1 MIRLPPRSTRTDTL
15 FPYTTLFRSTAFYID
30 WSKIQL
36 QVRTA
41 SGLPYTAN
49 AGTARSKGA
58 ELEIVA
64 RPASAFEL
72 GTSLAYTDAK
82 LKSVVAGVPAAQVG
96 DRLPGSAKFTA
107 YAYGEYGV
115 SVGADA
121 KLTVRADYSY
131 TGRQFADL
139 GNFNNATAVSYGDY
153 SEVGARATLR
163 IGRYE
168 FGPFVQNIFDK
179 RGRVAADRKSTN

>member
-1 MIRLPPRSTRTDTL
+1 MYLLISDLFFLMIRRPTRSTRTDTR
-15 FPYTTLFRSTAFYID
+15 FPYTTHFRSVLASKGFRTGNTNLVSPIDPFTGAALPQSFKPDTLWNYEIGTKVALLDNRLNINATAFYID

-82 LKSVVAGVPAAQVG
+82 LKSVVAGVPAA
-96 DRLPGSAKFTA
+96 R
-107 YAYGEYGV
+107 
-115 SVGADA
+115 
-121 KLTVRADYSY
+121 
-131 TGRQFADL
+131 
-139 GNFNNATAVSYGDY
+139 
-153 SEVGARATLR
+153 SE
-163 IGRYE
+163 E
-168 FGPFVQNIFDK
+168 
-179 RGRVAADRKSTN
+179 

>member
-1 MIRLPPRSTRTDTL
+1 MCMYC
-15 FPYTTLFRSTAFYID
+15 FFFKQKTAYDMRISD
-30 WSKIQL
+30 WSSDVCSSDL
-36 QVRTA
+36 
-41 SGLPYTAN
+41 
-49 AGTARSKGA
+49 

-153 SEVGARATLR
+153 SEVGARATLQ
-163 IGRYE
+163 IGRAH
-168 FGPFVQNIFDK
+168 V
-179 RGRVAADRKSTN
+179 